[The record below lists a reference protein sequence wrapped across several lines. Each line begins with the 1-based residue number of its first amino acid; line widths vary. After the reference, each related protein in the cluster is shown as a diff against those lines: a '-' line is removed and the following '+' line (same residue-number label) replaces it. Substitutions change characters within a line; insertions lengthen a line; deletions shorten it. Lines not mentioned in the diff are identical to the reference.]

1 MERKRVRVYKP
12 TNSYQQGG
20 GIPMDDQGGSAQQ
33 ILIAFI
39 QAQQMTEQ
47 EAQQFMQQFA
57 QMQPQEQQ
65 QLLSQITQQLSAS
78 SDGSGMTMGTPEPQ
92 EFAKFGG
99 DMKKLKKGYYKKI
112 GGVSADPN
120 VTKDNVVE
128 GRAAAIMNAIGS
140 NWARNEVDR
149 AYQQQMQN
157 IANMPTFDWGGSY
170 NQYMPFYGGMDTN
183 YINDNY
189 YSSQNDMMSSAQNL
203 GDAFKNILGSA
214 TPSGVKIRTRGEMF
228 KRPFPASSSN
238 SSPNSSSDFSTEDK
252 NRMASELFGL
262 KDGGGIPK
270 FQKGSSYSPDALHA
284 AFDDLDIKD
293 EDYAAAYT
301 AKNDGTATP
310 EQIALMNKVEDY
322 VDKYVNSTASGGNEF
337 YTGPMGGFYI
347 KDGKL
352 QYMAPQGMNLGNAV
366 NMLGALP
373 MGNYAGDFISAFGGP
388 GAIGQ
393 AFQAMTPED
402 VYMTKFRAKS
412 GLFGPRVV
420 AKWDYKENGK
430 PVQKEVIEEEQDP
443 NDPNAKYR
451 NYGKFDESRDARKA
465 KRLQRRG
472 DRAYDR
478 FMGDRTQDVDN
489 VEDVKVNMP
498 QPPLSPEQKAYMQE
512 SLNPEYLVPYNT
524 SGPVND
530 EFAYGGIPKARAGK
544 LVMKTKWNTGIAP
557 WAQNF
562 TNFEDMAS
570 SILEANQNRENEAA
584 YAPTSWGAVLK
595 DGTPMG
601 RGSWGVGPGLIGQEV
616 PWMQP
621 GYEQAYRFPQDMS
634 GMAEQYPAFYGKQGG
649 TYQDGGMYDYEDDSD
664 VEYLD
669 DWEIQEII
677 NNGGTVQY
685 LND

>member
-20 GIPMDDQGGSAQQ
+20 AIPMEDQGGSADQ
-33 ILIAFI
+33 ILMAFI
-39 QAQQMTEQ
+39 QAQQMSEQ
-47 EAQQFMQQFA
+47 EAQQFIQQFA

-65 QLLSQITQQLSAS
+65 QFLSQIVQQLQTS
-78 SDGSGMTMGTPEPQ
+78 SDGSGMTMGAPEPQ
-92 EFAKFGG
+92 QFAKLGG
-99 DMKKLKKGYYKKI
+99 DMKKLKKGYYKQI
-112 GGVSADPN
+112 GGVSADAN

-149 AYQQQMQN
+149 AYQQQMEN
-157 IANMPTFDWGGSY
+157 IANMPTFARGGGY
-170 NQYMPFYGGMDTN
+170 DQYMPFYGGMDTN
-183 YINDNY
+183 YLNSNY
-189 YSSQNDMMSSAQNL
+189 YNSQNNMRESAQNL
-203 GDAFKNILGSA
+203 GDAFKNIMASA
-214 TPSGVKIRTRGEMF
+214 VPSGIKIRTRGEMF
-228 KRPFPASSSN
+228 KRPFPASSS
-238 SSPNSSSDFSTEDK
+238 NSSSDFSTEDK

-262 KDGGGIPK
+262 KHGGGIPS
-270 FQKGSSYSPDALHA
+270 FQNAGTYSPDALHT
-284 AFDDLDIKD
+284 AFNDLDIRD
-293 EDYAAAYT
+293 EDYAAASK

-310 EQIALMNKVEDY
+310 EQIALMTKVEDY
-322 VDKYVNSTASGGNEF
+322 VDKYVNSTATGGNEF
-337 YTGPMGGFYI
+337 YTGPMGGFYV

-352 QYMAPQGMNLGNAV
+352 QYMPAQGMNLGNAI
-366 NMLGALP
+366 NMIGALP

-402 VYMTKFRAKS
+402 VMMTKFRAKS

-420 AKWDYKENGK
+420 AKWDYKPDGSVEDSSMDND
-430 PVQKEVIEEEQDP
+430 IEEGFSGEESKKQRGFI
-443 NDPNAKYR
+443 NSR
-451 NYGKFDESRDARKA
+451 GKLVRGSGEPDSEKDIERSI
-465 KRLQRRG
+465 RRG
-472 DRAYDR
+472 ERAANRNARRYTR
-478 FMGDRTQDVDN
+478 RTGETFPSELPPNVFTGDLPEN
-489 VEDVKVNMP
+489 VV
-498 QPPLSPEQKAYMQE
+498 
-512 SLNPEYLVPYNT
+512 NPERDLFEEKTKPMAV
-524 SGPVND
+524 
-530 EFAYGGIPKARAGK
+530 GGRAGK
-544 LVMKTKWNTGIAP
+544 AVLSTKYNTGIAP

-595 DGTPMG
+595 DGTPMS
-601 RGSWGVGPGLIGQEV
+601 RGSWGVGPGLIGQEM